1 MSYEVLARKYRPSN
15 FEEVVGQSH
24 IIQAITNSIASNKI
38 HQAYIFSGTRG
49 VGKTTLARILSKCLN
64 CLSSD
69 KPVTKP
75 CDSCT
80 VCDEI
85 KTGRHLDFLEIDA
98 ASKTGVDDMR
108 ELLDTVQYKPSS
120 GRYKI
125 YLIDE
130 VHMLSTSSFNA
141 LLKTLEEP
149 PAHVIFIFA
158 TTDPEK
164 IPKTV
169 QSRCLQ
175 LNLKTINRDN
185 LETHLQNV
193 VNSEKIQHDKNS
205 LALIS
210 DSAQGSVRDAL
221 TLLDQS
227 IAHGNGAL
235 NEADVKALLGTIDGS
250 LVYELIDAVVG
261 GEAEKAFNIFYK
273 IEELTPEYEN
283 VLKHIIS
290 FIHKVSLEQALKN
303 SNKEPVRS
311 IAQSV
316 DKEFIQLIYEI
327 AVNSYSKF
335 SIHPNPK
342 EALEICILRM
352 LAFNPLASIHDKT
365 KSSNETVSEKKNLIQ
380 PVSSSKET
388 VSVEIKNNIA
398 EPVLKKSPAQI
409 QPLKILSNHDWIAF
423 FRELEMSVF
432 VKNYYGN
439 FTFLKM
445 EGSEIYLGGDL
456 KRNDIPLN
464 VKKEFEDICTE
475 AFKTKIIIKLE
486 QSITTDGPLQQ
497 EEKENKPSYIA
508 QAISRGYDCEVDF
521 WFVEGKFALGHDKP
535 QYDIPIE
542 FIESYIDTYGYIV
555 RTMTLCPS

>member
-15 FEEVVGQSH
+15 FEEVVGQPH
-24 IIQAITNSIASNKI
+24 IIQAIINSIASNKI

-85 KTGRHLDFLEIDA
+85 KNGRHLDFLEIDA

-149 PAHVIFIFA
+149 PSHVIFIFA

-185 LETHLQNV
+185 LEAHLQNV
-193 VNSEKIQHDKNS
+193 INSEKIKHDKNS

-235 NEADVKALLGTIDGS
+235 NEADVKALLGTIDDS
-250 LVYELIDAVVG
+250 LVSELVGAVVN

-290 FIHKVSLEQALKN
+290 FIHKVSLEQVLKS
-303 SNKEPVRS
+303 SNKEPIRNM
-311 IAQSV
+311 AQSV

-365 KSSNETVSEKKNLIQ
+365 KSPNETLSEKKNLTQ
-380 PVSSSKET
+380 PVNSSNKTESF
-388 VSVEIKNNIA
+388 EIKQNII
-398 EPVLKKSPAQI
+398 EPEVKPSSAQP
-409 QPLKILSNHDWIAF
+409 QSLKILSNQDWIAF
-423 FRELEMSVF
+423 FRELKMSVF

-445 EGSEIYLGGDL
+445 KNNEIYLGGDL
-456 KRNDIPLN
+456 EKNDIPLN
-464 VKKEFEDICTE
+464 VKKEFENICTE
-475 AFKTKIIIKLE
+475 AFKAKIVIKLE
-486 QSITTDGPLQQ
+486 QSITTEGPLQH
-497 EEKENKPSYIA
+497 EEKENKIKQEKA
-508 QAISRGYDCEVDF
+508 EDNIKNNDAIKNF
-521 WFVEGKFALGHDKP
+521 MTKFDATIKEKSIKP
-535 QYDIPIE
+535 IN
-542 FIESYIDTYGYIV
+542 
-555 RTMTLCPS
+555 